1 MKTFLSIMLCFDEYV
16 VEKVFLFV
24 FAVHF
29 CEHFLENDFSPKKFK
44 KKISVRKRKRK
55 HICRLLI
62 LPIRLFVWPAVLSR
76 PQI

>member
-1 MKTFLSIMLCFDEYV
+1 MKTFLIIMLCFDEYV

-29 CEHFLENDFSPKKFK
+29 CEHFLENDE
-44 KKISVRKRKRK
+44 KKICERKRKWK